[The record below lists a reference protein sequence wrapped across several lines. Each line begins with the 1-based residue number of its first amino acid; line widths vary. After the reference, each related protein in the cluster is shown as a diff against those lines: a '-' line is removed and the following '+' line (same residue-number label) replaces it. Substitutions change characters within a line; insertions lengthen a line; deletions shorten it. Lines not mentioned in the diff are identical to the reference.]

1 MAPPSRPRAPGLALA
16 ALCLLA
22 LAPDAGAGPLLVGG
36 LQDLPPDAP
45 EVQRATQVAV
55 ATFNEGSNSLFY
67 FRPSRVLKAQSQVVA
82 GILYYLS
89 MEMESTTCRKNATPG
104 DHGNLSAC
112 PLTVGAQQEKLHCDF
127 EVLTVPWRD
136 TTELLKQRCTSV

>member
-1 MAPPSRPRAPGLALA
+1 M
-16 ALCLLA
+16 
-22 LAPDAGAGPLLVGG
+22 
-36 LQDLPPDAP
+36 PPDAP

-55 ATFNEGSNSLFY
+55 ATFNEGSNSLFF
-67 FRPSRVLKAQSQVVA
+67 FRPSRVLKAQIQVVA

-112 PLTVGAQQEKLHCDF
+112 PLTVGAQQEVEPHPGAFQFVQPQVVCWPGGG
-127 EVLTVPWRD
+127 LT
-136 TTELLKQRCTSV
+136 